1 MENTVETEIIA
12 AVKMSLRISTSAFDT
27 ELAELIDACKLD
39 LKMKGVQ
46 KIDDSEKLTRQA
58 IKLFCRANFA
68 NGDTKERELYADRYE
83 KLAAAMSL
91 CAFYNEEA
99 ADDGA

>member
-1 MENTVETEIIA
+1 MGTSADNTIIA
-12 AVKMSLRISTSAFDT
+12 AVKMSLRISTGAFDT
-27 ELAELIDACKLD
+27 ELAELVEACKLD

-46 KIDDSEKLTRQA
+46 KIDESENLTRQA
-58 IKLFCRANFA
+58 IKLYCRANFA

-91 CAFYNEEA
+91 CSFYDK
-99 ADDGA
+99 ADENGT

>member
-27 ELAELIDACKLD
+27 ELAELIDACKQD

-58 IKLFCRANFA
+58 IKLYCRANFA

-83 KLAAAMSL
+83 KLAAAMSR
-91 CAFYNEEA
+91 CSFYDK
-99 ADDGA
+99 ADENGT

>member
-1 MENTVETEIIA
+1 MGTEINTLLD
-12 AVKMSLRISTSAFDT
+12 AVKLSLRISTAAFD
-27 ELAELIDACKLD
+27 AELEELIGACRLD
-39 LKMKGVQ
+39 LNMKGVRN
-46 KIDDSEKLTRQA
+46 IDDSENLTRQA
-58 IKLFCRANFA
+58 VKLYCRANFA

>member
-27 ELAELIDACKLD
+27 ELAELIDACKQD

-58 IKLFCRANFA
+58 IKLYCRANFA

-91 CAFYNEEA
+91 CSIYDEA
-99 ADDGA
+99 DENGT

>member
-1 MENTVETEIIA
+1 MGTELNTLLD
-12 AVKMSLRISTSAFDT
+12 AVKLSLRISTAAFD
-27 ELAELIDACKLD
+27 AELEELIGACGLD
-39 LKMKGVQ
+39 LKRKGVRNV
-46 KIDDSEKLTRQA
+46 DDNENLTRQA
-58 IKLFCRANFA
+58 VKLYCRANFA

>member
-1 MENTVETEIIA
+1 
-12 AVKMSLRISTSAFDT
+12 
-27 ELAELIDACKLD
+27 
-39 LKMKGVQ
+39 MKGVRN
-46 KIDDSEKLTRQA
+46 IDDSENLTRQA
-58 IKLFCRANFA
+58 VKLYCRANFA

>member
-1 MENTVETEIIA
+1 MGTEINTLLD
-12 AVKMSLRISTSAFDT
+12 AVKLSLRISTAAFD
-27 ELAELIDACKLD
+27 AELEELIGACRLD
-39 LKMKGVQ
+39 LKMKGVHN
-46 KIDDSEKLTRQA
+46 IDDNENLTRQA
-58 IKLFCRANFA
+58 VKLYCRANFA

-99 ADDGA
+99 AVNGA

>member
-12 AVKMSLRISTSAFDT
+12 AVKMSLRISTNTFNT
-27 ELAELIDACKLD
+27 KLNK
-39 LKMKGVQ
+39 LNNTSKQKMKMKGMQ

-58 IKLFCRANFA
+58 IKLYCRANFA

-91 CAFYNEEA
+91 CSFYDK
-99 ADDGA
+99 ADENGT

>member
-1 MENTVETEIIA
+1 MGTSADNTIIA
-12 AVKMSLRISTSAFDT
+12 AVKMSLRISTGAFDT
-27 ELAELIDACKLD
+27 ELAELVEACKLD

-46 KIDDSEKLTRQA
+46 KIDENENLTRQA
-58 IKLFCRANFA
+58 IKLYCRANFA

-91 CAFYNEEA
+91 CSFYDK
-99 ADDGA
+99 ADENGT

>member
-1 MENTVETEIIA
+1 MSENIDIIS
-12 AVKMSLRISTSAFDT
+12 AVKMSLRISTSAFDD
-27 ELAELIDACKLD
+27 ELSELIDACKSD
-39 LKMKGVQ
+39 LAMKGVD

-58 IKLFCRANFA
+58 IQLYCRANFA

-91 CAFYNEEA
+91 CSFYEVSG
-99 ADDGA
+99 DGS

>member
-1 MENTVETEIIA
+1 MGTEINTLLD
-12 AVKMSLRISTSAFDT
+12 AVKLSLRISTAAFD
-27 ELAELIDACKLD
+27 AELEELIGACRLD
-39 LKMKGVQ
+39 LKMKGVRNV
-46 KIDDSEKLTRQA
+46 DDNENLTRQA
-58 IKLFCRANFA
+58 VKLYCRANFA

-91 CAFYNEEA
+91 CAFYNSGEA

>member
-1 MENTVETEIIA
+1 MGTSADNTIIA

-27 ELAELIDACKLD
+27 ELAELVEACKLD

-46 KIDDSEKLTRQA
+46 KIDESENLTRQA
-58 IKLFCRANFA
+58 IKLYCRANFA

-91 CAFYNEEA
+91 CSYYEGCGS
-99 ADDGA
+99 DGS

>member
-46 KIDDSEKLTRQA
+46 KTDDSEKLTRQA

-83 KLAAAMSL
+83 ILAAAMSL
-91 CAFYNEEA
+91 CSFYDK
-99 ADDGA
+99 ADENGT

>member
-1 MENTVETEIIA
+1 MSENIDIIS
-12 AVKMSLRISTSAFDT
+12 AVKMSLRISTSAFDD
-27 ELAELIDACKLD
+27 ELSELIDACKSD
-39 LKMKGVQ
+39 LVMKGVD

-58 IKLFCRANFA
+58 IKLYCRANFA

-91 CAFYNEEA
+91 CSFYEVSG
-99 ADDGA
+99 DGS

>member
-1 MENTVETEIIA
+1 MGTSSDNTIIA
-12 AVKMSLRISTSAFDT
+12 AVKMSLRISTGAFDT
-27 ELAELIDACKLD
+27 ELAELIEACKLD

-46 KIDDSEKLTRQA
+46 KIDERENLTRQA
-58 IKLFCRANFA
+58 VKLYCRANFA

-91 CAFYNEEA
+91 CSFYDEA
-99 ADDGA
+99 DENGT

>member
-1 MENTVETEIIA
+1 MGNTVENEIVA

-27 ELAELIDACKLD
+27 ELAELIGACKLD

-58 IKLFCRANFA
+58 IKLYCRANFA

-91 CAFYNEEA
+91 CSIYDEA
-99 ADDGA
+99 DENGT